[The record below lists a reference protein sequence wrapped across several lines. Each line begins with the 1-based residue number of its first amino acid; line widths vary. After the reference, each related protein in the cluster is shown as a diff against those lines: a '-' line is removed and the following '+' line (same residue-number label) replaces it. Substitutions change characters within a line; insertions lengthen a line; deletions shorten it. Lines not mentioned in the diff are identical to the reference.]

1 MEFYEIIRR
10 WGVSMN
16 FKTLKNNLCYKL
28 YLFVDEIA
36 SEYRYACRVAE
47 GEKPS
52 LYPKK
57 EEDD

>member
-16 FKTLKNNLCYKL
+16 FKTLKNKFCYKL
-28 YLFVDEIA
+28 YLFVDDVV
-36 SEYRYACRVAE
+36 SEYKYGCRIAE

-52 LYPKK
+52 LHPKK
-57 EEDD
+57 GDD